1 MNNRNEAETCADL
14 INPQLAQA
22 GWGVVEGSKIYR
34 ERNVYKITNGR
45 IIRGQKQ
52 KPLIADYVLEYR
64 GRKLA
69 TIEAKAEQYSVGA
82 GVQQAKQYAEKLQ
95 APMAYATNGN
105 QIYAINMQTGIEGL
119 VPDYPT
125 PQALWQ
131 MVYSEENEWRNAFAA
146 IPFERKGKK
155 QQAYYYQDLAINK
168 TLEAVANGEKR
179 VLLTL
184 ATGTGKT
191 TIAAQI
197 AWKLFKT
204 KWNLKLDKSRA
215 PRILFLADRNVLAN
229 QAMNEFAIFAD
240 DARTRITTKEIKK
253 IGKVPKSA
261 SVFFTIFQTLISG
274 KDDTDD
280 DDDSN
285 DSDSNDAPY
294 FLQYAPDYFDV
305 IFIDEC
311 HRGGANDESRW
322 RAILDY
328 FQPALQIG
336 LTATPKRDN
345 NINTYEYF
353 GEPVYIYSLKA
364 GIEDGFLAPFRVN
377 RITTTL
383 DEYAYEEDD
392 DILQGEISREAT
404 YTEKDFNRKIEITPR
419 EVKRVQLFLEHA
431 NPHDKTIIFCA
442 TQEHALMIRDII
454 NQHKAVADTNYC
466 VRVTSD
472 DGDNGDNFLNEFK
485 DNEKNI
491 PTILTT
497 SQKLSTGV
505 DVPEL
510 RNIVLMRTVKSIIEF
525 KQIIGRGTRLFDG
538 KYFFTIYDFV
548 GASEHFKDPD
558 WDGEPDEITGKPEA
572 SPKPPSIADDEYVP
586 DSTPKP
592 VIIKV
597 RLADGKQ
604 RDIQHQRT
612 SSLLDKDG
620 NPITHA
626 QFMQALADILPTLF
640 DNETALRDIW
650 SKPET
655 RQTWL
660 DRLDDQGFDKDN
672 LQELQQII
680 TQQECDL
687 LDVLHYIF
695 DGDYQP
701 ISRQARSI
709 KAKDAMAQILN
720 EQEQEF
726 IDFVSAKYVEI
737 GMDELW
743 DDKLAILLEN
753 KYGSIRDAQTIL
765 GETSKIR
772 ALFIDFQ
779 KYLYKQ

>member
-1 MNNRNEAETCADL
+1 MTMNNRNEAETCADL

-69 TIEAKAEQYSVGA
+69 TIEAKAEQYPVGA

-105 QIYAINMQTGIEGL
+105 QIYAINMKTGIEGL

-215 PRILFLADRNVLAN
+215 PRILFLADRNNLAI

-253 IGKVPKSA
+253 IGRVPKNA
-261 SVFFTIFQTLISG
+261 TIFFTIFQTFMSG
-274 KDDTDD
+274 KDGK
-280 DDDSN
+280 SEN
-285 DSDSNDAPY
+285 DPY
-294 FLQYAPDYFDV
+294 FGDYAPDYFDV

-345 NINTYEYF
+345 NVDSYDYF

-364 GIEDGFLAPFRVN
+364 GIEDGFLTPFRVR

-392 DILQGEISREAT
+392 DILQGEINREAT

-431 NPHDKTIIFCA
+431 NPNDKTIIFCA
-442 TQEHALMIRDII
+442 TQEHALMIRDIV
-454 NQHKAVADTNYC
+454 NQYATSHHVNYC

-472 DGDNGDNFLNEFK
+472 DGDIGEQFLKYFK
-485 DNEKNI
+485 DNVKNI

-510 RNIVLMRTVKSIIEF
+510 CNIVLMRKVKSIIEF
-525 KQIIGRGTRLFDG
+525 KQIIGRGTRLFNG

-558 WDGEPDEITGKPEA
+558 WDGEPDEITGAPEA
-572 SPKPPSIADDEYVP
+572 SPKPPSITDDEIYEP
-586 DSTPKP
+586 EKP

-604 RDIQHQRT
+604 RDIQHQLT
-612 SSLLDKDG
+612 TLFLDKDG

-640 DNETALRDIW
+640 DNGTALRDIW

-687 LDVLHYIF
+687 LDVLQYIF

-701 ISRQARSI
+701 ISRQARTI

-743 DDKLAILLEN
+743 NDKLAILLEN